1 MTPIA
6 FKYFSHLRTMRPPLL
21 ASSLLAL
28 AGLGLVVGLSRAQD
42 DTKSGAAAPKP
53 ALTVTLTQAKSAMV
67 PLQLAANGNV
77 AAWQEAIIGSEANG
91 LRIKELHVNVGDA
104 VRSGQLLATLDDAG
118 VQVDLALARAALH
131 EAQALADEATA
142 NAERARGVQ
151 TAGVLSAQQI
161 SQYLTQ
167 EQTAKARVAS
177 AQAQWEAQQLRLKHT
192 KVLAPDGG
200 VISAR
205 SAALGAV
212 VGAGSELFRLIRQG
226 RLEWRAELTSQELA
240 RMRKG
245 TLVVVTAP
253 DGTHSKGKVRI
264 VSPTVDPQTR
274 NGLVYVDIAA
284 APFKPGMFAR
294 GEFDLGRSDA
304 LTVLQSAVVVREGFS
319 FVYAVGADNRV
330 KQRKVQ
336 TGRMLGDTIEI
347 VQGISPQDR
356 LVATGAGF
364 LTDGDLVRI
373 VQAPAAVAP

>member
-1 MTPIA
+1 MKHIA

-21 ASSLLAL
+21 ASGLLAV
-28 AGLGLVVGLSRAQD
+28 AGLGLLVGLSRAQD
-42 DTKSGAAAPKP
+42 DAKPSAAPKP
-53 ALTVTLTQAKSAMV
+53 ALTVTLTQAKLAMV
-67 PLQLAANGNV
+67 PLQLAANGNI

-131 EAQALADEATA
+131 EAQALAAEATA

-177 AQAQWEAQQLRLKHT
+177 AQAQWDAQQLRLKHT
-192 KVLAPDGG
+192 KVLAPDAGI
-200 VISAR
+200 ISAR

-226 RLEWRAELTSQELA
+226 RLEWRAELTSQELV

-245 TLVVVTAP
+245 TPVVVTAP

-284 APFKPGMFAR
+284 AHFKPGMFAR

-319 FVYAVGADNRV
+319 FVYAVGADNRA